1 MAFYGSCFI
10 NTDWDVAVMWW
21 KVITTILISL
31 CCWMQA
37 SLADTVAVKPTTPIQ
52 VSILPESG
60 VVAGGR
66 ASFVVRV
73 SSTYSSNQLKIQVA
87 LPEGAELMSGALQW
101 SGGISQDETREL
113 RFELR
118 LPRDTVPDINVI
130 ATIQSSNGGQLAA
143 TDVYHQPL
151 ATPTAFKVA
160 PGRTVS
166 RQGRSVVEY
175 SLK

>member
-1 MAFYGSCFI
+1 
-10 NTDWDVAVMWW
+10 
-21 KVITTILISL
+21 
-31 CCWMQA
+31 MQA

-60 VVAGGR
+60 VFAGGR